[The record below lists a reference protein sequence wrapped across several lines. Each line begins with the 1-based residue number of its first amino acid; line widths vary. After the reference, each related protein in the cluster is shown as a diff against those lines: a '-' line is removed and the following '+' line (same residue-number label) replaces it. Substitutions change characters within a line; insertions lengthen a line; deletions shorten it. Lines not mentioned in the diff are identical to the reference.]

1 MPDAAPKCVIFLGAG
16 ASKADGAPIQ
26 GELFQSFMNRESRTP
41 REAKIR
47 RELLAFFTGVFGTEE
62 AAFAPG
68 PTGAMASPAPALPT
82 AEEALGILDLAQM
95 RGESLVVQS
104 TGGGAGSA
112 AGATSA
118 ASERTVLG
126 PQELRTLR
134 GYLVLAMAAA
144 IDDALQE
151 QNSYHQQLVQHL
163 QADGLL
169 ASTSFISTNY
179 DTMIDNALS
188 RLGEGS
194 RSAPPSWAIDYGVDF
209 ENLRQRDVWRL
220 PVASCVPL
228 LKIHGSLN
236 WLYCPCCNTL
246 TLTQYKK
253 RVRRVMNETRST
265 RCGACRTMMQPVIV
279 PPTFYKDLSKA
290 FLQAVWNRA
299 EQVLREAQL
308 VVFCGYSFPAAD
320 MHVKYLLKRAQLN
333 RRSPVT
339 YIVANNH
346 ASKAPE
352 EKAAER
358 SRYER
363 FFGREV
369 LYSELS
375 FQEFAAQPATAFAL
389 ASRPDVDSN
398 HQPSL
403 KESPLC

>member
-1 MPDAAPKCVIFLGAG
+1 MTVLKTSMRNFFAHKGRMALSAIAVLLSVAFVCGTLVFTDTMNTTFDKLFAATASDVTVSHKDASDTMVSVVVVENEKRKV
-16 ASKADGAPIQ
+16 SVEKY
-26 GELFQSFMNRESRTP
+26 
-41 REAKIR
+41 REA
-47 RELLAFFTGVFGTEE
+47 
-62 AAFAPG
+62 
-68 PTGAMASPAPALPT
+68 
-82 AEEALGILDLAQM
+82 
-95 RGESLVVQS
+95 RGQ
-104 TGGGAGSA
+104 
-112 AGATSA
+112 
-118 ASERTVLG
+118 
-126 PQELRTLR
+126 
-134 GYLVLAMAAA
+134 
-144 IDDALQE
+144 
-151 QNSYHQQLVQHL
+151 
-163 QADGLL
+163 
-169 ASTSFISTNY
+169 
-179 DTMIDNALS
+179 
-188 RLGEGS
+188 
-194 RSAPPSWAIDYGVDF
+194 
-209 ENLRQRDVWRL
+209 
-220 PVASCVPL
+220 
-228 LKIHGSLN
+228 
-236 WLYCPCCNTL
+236 
-246 TLTQYKK
+246 
-253 RVRRVMNETRST
+253 
-265 RCGACRTMMQPVIV
+265 TMMQPVIV